1 MKNYPLS
8 IQIWIVFVSIT
19 VAISILLSFIMPLT
33 LRDFFTKEI
42 YKTIDSAQEIIFNQ
56 FEINDHNED
65 IFGIDQFKDIR
76 TVKHLLIYEGN
87 HVALSSPISID
98 FLRQVKEDIETQKNV
113 SQHYTGKMNK
123 ERVFYTITRGRAFG
137 WEAYLVSYMGDAYRE
152 DLVNTLF
159 RKLLSTMVIVILLS
173 WIPAIIL
180 SRYLSGPL
188 VSLQQRVDR
197 LANNEWNDP
206 IVVDR
211 KDEIGKLGN
220 SIEELRT
227 ELIRQDEAEQSFLQY
242 ISHELKTPVMV
253 IRSYTQAIGDGIF
266 PGGDLRNSIEIID
279 DEAERLEKRIRN
291 LLYLTKLDYLE
302 NHNQENLEIF
312 SLDKLIR
319 DVVDRLNWS
328 RKDIDWTIELDKVNI
343 EGDLEQWK
351 IVLENLIDN
360 QIRYAKSSIL
370 ISLKMSNENTYLKI
384 YNDGKHI
391 DKALLDNMF
400 KEYNKG
406 YKGEFGLGLAIVKR
420 ILDIHNSTIYAK
432 NEEVGVSFNIEID
445 KKSKMGA

>member
-19 VAISILLSFIMPLT
+19 MAISILLSFIMPLT

-56 FEINDHNED
+56 FEINDIDE
-65 IFGIDQFKDIR
+65 DQFKDVR
-76 TVKHLLIYEGN
+76 TVRHLLIYEGN
-87 HVALSSPISID
+87 HVVLSSPISID
-98 FLRQVKEDIETQKNV
+98 FLRQVKEDIETQRNV
-113 SQHYTGKMNK
+113 SKHYTGKINQ
-123 ERVFYTITRGRAFG
+123 ERVFYTITKGKAFG
-137 WEAYLVSYMGDAYRE
+137 RDAYLVSYMGDSYRE

-159 RKLLSTMVIVILLS
+159 KKLLNTMIIVILLS
-173 WIPAIIL
+173 WIPAILL
-180 SRYLSGPL
+180 SRYLSSPL

-197 LANNEWNDP
+197 LANKEWSDP
-206 IVVDR
+206 IAVDR

-253 IRSYTQAIGDGIF
+253 IRSYTQAINDGIF
-266 PGGDLRNSIEIID
+266 PGGDLKNSIEIID
-279 DEAERLEKRIRN
+279 NEAERLEKRIRN

-302 NHNQENLEIF
+302 NHNQENLKTF
-312 SLDKLIR
+312 PLDKLIK

-328 RKDIDWTIELDKVNI
+328 RKDLDWIIELDEVNI
-343 EGDLEQWK
+343 NGDLEQWK

-360 QIRYAKSSIL
+360 QIRYAKSSIQ
-370 ISLKMSNENTYLKI
+370 ISLKKSRKKTYLKI
-384 YNDGKHI
+384 YNDGDHI
-391 DKALLDNMF
+391 DQALLDNMF

-420 ILDIHNSTIYAK
+420 ILDIYNSTIYAK
-432 NEEVGVSFNIEID
+432 NEEIGVSFNIEID
-445 KKSKMGA
+445 ENPKKEA

>member
-19 VAISILLSFIMPLT
+19 MAISILLSFIMPLT

-56 FEINDHNED
+56 FEINDIDED
-65 IFGIDQFKDIR
+65 IFGTDQFKDVR
-76 TVKHLLIYEGN
+76 TVRHLLIYEGN
-87 HVALSSPISID
+87 HVVLSSPISID
-98 FLRQVKEDIETQKNV
+98 FLRQVKEDIETQRNV
-113 SQHYTGKMNK
+113 SKHYTGKINQ
-123 ERVFYTITRGRAFG
+123 ERVFYTITKGKAFG
-137 WEAYLVSYMGDAYRE
+137 RDAYLVSYMGDSYRE

-159 RKLLSTMVIVILLS
+159 KKLLNTMIIVILLS
-173 WIPAIIL
+173 WIPAILL
-180 SRYLSGPL
+180 SRYLSSPL

-197 LANNEWNDP
+197 LANKEWSDP
-206 IVVDR
+206 IAVDR

-253 IRSYTQAIGDGIF
+253 IRSYTQAINDGIF
-266 PGGDLRNSIEIID
+266 PGGDLKNSIEIID
-279 DEAERLEKRIRN
+279 NEAERLEKRIRN

-302 NHNQENLEIF
+302 NH
-312 SLDKLIR
+312 
-319 DVVDRLNWS
+319 
-328 RKDIDWTIELDKVNI
+328 RKDLDWIIELDEVNI
-343 EGDLEQWK
+343 NGDLEQWK

-360 QIRYAKSSIL
+360 QIRYAKSSIQ
-370 ISLKMSNENTYLKI
+370 ISLKKSRKKTYLKI
-384 YNDGKHI
+384 YNDGDHI
-391 DKALLDNMF
+391 DQALLDNMF

-420 ILDIHNSTIYAK
+420 ILDIYNSTIYAK
-432 NEEVGVSFNIEID
+432 NEEIGVSFNIEID
-445 KKSKMGA
+445 ENPKKEA